1 MVLTLARVTLACLII
16 LASGLRA
23 EEHFTLKFAT
33 LAPEGSTWWA
43 AMTAWSQEVER
54 RSAGRLRLRLYAGG
68 VSGDEP
74 VMLRKIRFGQLHGA
88 AISGHG
94 IGLIHSPA
102 RVLEMPLL
110 FGDYG
115 EVDHVKHR
123 LLPEL
128 RTGFQ
133 RHGFELLGLTE
144 VGFVRF
150 FSKAPIH
157 RLDDLHGRRIWL
169 WEGDPLAQ
177 ALFSVSGLSPIPL
190 SVTEVYSGLSTGLID
205 TVNAPPLAAI
215 ALQWFTKTPYMNE
228 LALANSIGAL
238 VVSGRFF
245 DRLPED
251 LAALLVETGEATA
264 DRIARETQ
272 RDNQQSLVVLKENG
286 VQFVPWDAQ
295 EMPRL
300 VQLRDEAARVLAKKG
315 YIPGPLYRRVRD
327 MLERYRAAEAAPP
340 DDLTRP

>member
-1 MVLTLARVTLACLII
+1 MVLTVARLLLACVIVLGP
-16 LASGLRA
+16 ALRA
-23 EEHFTLKFAT
+23 EDQYTLKFAT
-33 LAPEGSTWWA
+33 LAPEGSTWWT
-43 AMTAWSQEVER
+43 AMTAWARQIEQ
-54 RSAGRLRLRLYAGG
+54 RSAGRLRIRLYPGG

-94 IGLIHSPA
+94 IGLIYSPA

-110 FGDYG
+110 FHDYA
-115 EVDHVKHR
+115 EVDHIQR
-123 LLPEL
+123 QLLPEL
-128 RTGFQ
+128 RTGFD
-133 RHGFELLGLTE
+133 RHGFVLLGLTE

-150 FSKAPIH
+150 FSKAPLH

-215 ALQWFTKTPYMNE
+215 ALQWFTKTPYMNTLE
-228 LALANSIGAL
+228 LANSIGAL
-238 VVSGRFF
+238 VVSRRFF
-245 DRLPED
+245 NRLPGD
-251 LAALLVETGEATA
+251 LRALLMETGEATG
-264 DRIARETQ
+264 DRIATETQ
-272 RDNQQSLVVLKENG
+272 QDNRQSLVVLKDNG
-286 VQFVPWDAQ
+286 VQFVPWDER

-300 VQLRDEAARVLAKKG
+300 VHLRDEAATVLAKQG
-315 YIPGPLYRRVRD
+315 YIPAPLYVRVRD
-327 MLERYRAAEAAPP
+327 MLEHYRASRGTSR
-340 DDLTRP
+340 DGLDRP